1 MIILGINTSHDP
13 SVAQITDG
21 KVDFVYDEP
30 RFRRDK
36 WWSPA
41 GDGCGNNSYLCIEK
55 RKVDVPDKLIFC
67 SFDRRWI
74 RDHNNFNDE
83 FYKNAGLQREF
94 CGILQE
100 EHLTKKRMDELEADE
115 RFGLEFEEQFD
126 EDEEIHKEI
135 SDNQFGGMEF
145 SYHNEHHLYH
155 AECAHYLSP
164 YKDEDAIAIV
174 WDGGGAQRLHDDGY
188 PLFQEMESIYYT
200 TPTSSPK
207 LQWQRLSNNR
217 FLSQWGYELP
227 NLRHDCLMCWDD
239 TEIEHDGA
247 EIVLSCRPSSG
258 MNFSNMSKEF
268 GCDDKGRAAGKIM
281 GMASYGQTI
290 PNVFNQFT
298 VAQML
303 EEYAFDDATRIIR
316 HAIELNPDCKNIVL
330 SGGYS
335 LNCTNNYK
343 YLKEFPD
350 HQFFVDPIPHD
361 GGTALGAALWLGREQ
376 E

>member
-1 MIILGINTSHDP
+1 MVILGINISHDP
-13 SVAQITDG
+13 SVAQITDD
-21 KVDFVYDEP
+21 KVDFVFDEP

-36 WWSPA
+36 WWTPRGGQDNA
-41 GDGCGNNSYLCIEK
+41 FLCIEK
-55 RKVDVPDKLIFC
+55 RQVDPPDDLIFA

-74 RDHNNFNDE
+74 DGNFE
-83 FYKNAGLQREF
+83 GKIYKDAGLQREL

-100 EHLTKKRMDELEADE
+100 EHLTKERMDALEADE
-115 RFGLEFEEQFD
+115 RFELTFE
-126 EDEEIHKEI
+126 EDEEDEDKEI
-135 SDNQFGGMEF
+135 CKAITDNQFGNMDF
-145 SYHNEHHLYH
+145 HFAHEHHLYH

-174 WDGGGAQRLHDDGY
+174 WDGGGAQRLHGDGY

-200 TPTSSPK
+200 STSGAPK

-227 NLRHDCLMCWDD
+227 NMRSDCFMCWDD
-239 TEIEHDGA
+239 KEIEHDGA
-247 EIVLSCRPSSG
+247 EIVISCRPSSG

-290 PNVFNQFT
+290 PNVFNRYT

-303 EEYAFDDATRIIR
+303 EEYAFDDAMGIIQ
-316 HAIELNPDCKNIVL
+316 HAVELNPDCKNIVL

-343 YLKEFPD
+343 YLSEFPD

-361 GGTALGAALWLGREQ
+361 GGSALGAALWLKRENAK